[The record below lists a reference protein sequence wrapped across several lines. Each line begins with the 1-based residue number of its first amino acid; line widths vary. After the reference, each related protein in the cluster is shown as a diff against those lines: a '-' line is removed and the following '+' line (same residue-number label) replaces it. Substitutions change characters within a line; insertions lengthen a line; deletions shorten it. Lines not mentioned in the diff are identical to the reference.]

1 MTHVP
6 KAREEGGADG
16 TLGSDPAVAA
26 PDSPGQ
32 RPVGSAGDVPAR
44 SPRGLPQA
52 QEREL
57 IRRAQ
62 SGETSAYE
70 ELLHAHQQ
78 RVFAVV
84 GGILRR
90 REDVEDVV
98 QQVFIKVYVSIRQ
111 FDLRST
117 FSTWLYKIAVNECY
131 DYLRKKRVRR
141 LVYEADLS
149 EEQVRQLE
157 AFDSGMGAA
166 PPADASKRAEMRQ
179 LVGRLLDELQE
190 QDRDMLVLKEVE
202 GLSVE
207 EISEALGINVNTV
220 KVRMFRARGRLVD
233 IYRKRLRD
241 RRSPK
246 P

>member
-1 MTHVP
+1 
-6 KAREEGGADG
+6 
-16 TLGSDPAVAA
+16 L
-26 PDSPGQ
+26 
-32 RPVGSAGDVPAR
+32 
-44 SPRGLPQA
+44 
-52 QEREL
+52 EREL

-62 SGETSAYE
+62 RGETAAYE

-157 AFDSGMGAA
+157 TFDRGMGAA
-166 PPADASKRAEMRQ
+166 PPADAAQRAEMRQ

-190 QDRDMLVLKEVE
+190 EDRHMLVLKEVE

-207 EISEALGINVNTV
+207 EIGEALGINVNTV
-220 KVRMFRARGRLVD
+220 KVRMFRARVRLVD
-233 IYRKRLRD
+233 VYRKRLKE
-241 RRSPK
+241 RRR
-246 P
+246 

>member
-6 KAREEGGADG
+6 KAREESGPPRRAP
-16 TLGSDPAVAA
+16 GSDQLVGA
-26 PDSPGQ
+26 PDAAGPSAA
-32 RPVGSAGDVPAR
+32 GSAGEVPAR
-44 SPRGLPQA
+44 SSRGLTQVK
-52 QEREL
+52 EREL

-62 SGETSAYE
+62 SGETAAYE

-111 FDLRST
+111 FDLRSA

-157 AFDSGMGAA
+157 AFDTGMGAA
-166 PPADASKRAEMRQ
+166 PPADASQRAEMRQ

-190 QDRDMLVLKEVE
+190 DDRHMLVLKEVE

-233 IYRKRLRD
+233 IYRKRLRE
-241 RRSPK
+241 RRR
-246 P
+246 

>member
-1 MTHVP
+1 MTDVP
-6 KAREEGGADG
+6 KAREASGAKRSP
-16 TLGSDPAVAA
+16 GSDPVANA
-26 PDSPGQ
+26 PDAAKQSPAG
-32 RPVGSAGDVPAR
+32 VAGDVPAR
-44 SPRGLPQA
+44 TTRGLPQPK
-52 QEREL
+52 EREL

-62 SGETSAYE
+62 SGETAAYE

-157 AFDSGMGAA
+157 AFDSGLGAA
-166 PPADASKRAEMRQ
+166 PPADAAKRAEMRQ

-190 QDRDMLVLKEVE
+190 EDRHMLVLKEVE

-207 EISEALGINVNTV
+207 EISEALDINVNTV

-233 IYRKRLRD
+233 IYRKRLRE
-241 RRSPK
+241 RRR
-246 P
+246 

>member
-6 KAREEGGADG
+6 KAREESGPPRRAP
-16 TLGSDPAVAA
+16 GSDPVAGA
-26 PDSPGQ
+26 TDAAGTS
-32 RPVGSAGDVPAR
+32 SAGEAPAR
-44 SPRGLPQA
+44 SARGLPQA
-52 QEREL
+52 KEREL
-57 IRRAQ
+57 ILRAQ
-62 SGETSAYE
+62 SGETAAYE

-157 AFDSGMGAA
+157 AFDTGMGAA
-166 PPADASKRAEMRQ
+166 PPADASQRAEMRQ

-190 QDRDMLVLKEVE
+190 DDRHMLVLKEVE

-207 EISEALGINVNTV
+207 EISAALGINVNTV

-233 IYRKRLRD
+233 IYRKRLRK
-241 RRSPK
+241 RRR
-246 P
+246 